1 MGSRR
6 DMRTGE
12 GRWIEGARE
21 RRAARRDAV
30 ALDRIAARGERM
42 ARYSRHVA
50 QRREWLAVDPETLR
64 LVGALLVALVGLVA
78 GAGFVS

>member
-6 DMRTGE
+6 DMRTDE

-21 RRAARRDAV
+21 RRAARRDRV

-50 QRREWLAVDPETLR
+50 QRREWLAVDADTLR
-64 LVGALLVALVGLVA
+64 MVGALLVALVGLVA
-78 GAGFVS
+78 GAGVAA